1 MASSGGSG
9 RKLFEYLTGKEM
21 RQYLMS
27 THFWAPV
34 VTWGIPLAAIADI
47 QKDAKLISGKM
58 TLALII
64 YSSAFMRFALR
75 VKPRNLLLFA
85 CHFTNVNAQ
94 TIQGIR
100 FLKYHYFE
108 ESSA

>member
-1 MASSGGSG
+1 MASNGGAG

-21 RQYLMS
+21 RQYLTS
-27 THFWAPV
+27 AHFWGPA
-34 VTWGIPLAAIADI
+34 VTWGIPLAAIADT
-47 QKDAKLISGKM
+47 QKDAQLISGKM
-58 TLALII
+58 TLALIL

-75 VKPRNLLLFA
+75 VKPKNLLLFA

-94 TIQGIR
+94 TIQAIR
-100 FLKYHYFE
+100 FLKYHYFD